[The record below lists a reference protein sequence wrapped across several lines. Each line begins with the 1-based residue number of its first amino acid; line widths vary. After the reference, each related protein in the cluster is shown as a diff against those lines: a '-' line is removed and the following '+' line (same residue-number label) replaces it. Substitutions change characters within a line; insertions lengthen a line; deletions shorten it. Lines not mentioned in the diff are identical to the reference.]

1 MAYEHPVYTPASVA
15 AQARLHEID
24 TDRLAFAGA
33 WHGWGFHEDG
43 ARSGAAAA
51 ARLGFSWPV
60 RPGSRE
66 PRVYATTLT
75 HSRREPVHHRFRHA
89 SHLWVVDLDRLPDPG
104 RLRGLVAG
112 RFDARDHL
120 GDPASSIRQNLT
132 AFLGRHRIDITGG
145 QVLMATQ
152 PRAFGHCFNPITV
165 FWCRDAA
172 GRPAATV
179 VEVHNTYGDRHA
191 YLVHPDEL
199 GRARVDKQ
207 LYVSP
212 FHGTDGHY
220 DLVVPEPEDDQLRV
234 VVRLTT
240 GDGAVFDAALRGTAV
255 TGRRAVLAAAV
266 APLLGSLRIRRHGI
280 ALWLRGLPVQPRPPH
295 GHQAAT
301 R

>member
-1 MAYEHPVYTPASVA
+1 
-15 AQARLHEID
+15 
-24 TDRLAFAGA
+24 
-33 WHGWGFHEDG
+33 
-43 ARSGAAAA
+43 
-51 ARLGFSWPV
+51 V
-60 RPGSRE
+60 R
-66 PRVYATTLT
+66 
-75 HSRREPVHHRFRHA
+75 HRFRYA
-89 SHLWVVDLDRLPDPG
+89 AHLWVVDLDRLPDPG

-112 RFDARDHL
+112 RFEARDHL
-120 GDPASSIRQNLT
+120 GDPAASIRQNLT
-132 AFLGRHRIDITGG
+132 AFLGRHGIDITGG
-145 QVLMATQ
+145 RVLMATQ

-191 YLVHPDEL
+191 YLVHPDEH

-220 DLVVPEPEDDQLRV
+220 DLVVPEPADDQLRV
-234 VVRLTT
+234 VVRLTS
-240 GDGAVFDAALRGTAV
+240 GDGAVFDATLRGTAV
-255 TGRRAVLAAAV
+255 SGRRAVLAAAV

-280 ALWLRGLPVQPRPPH
+280 ALWLRGLAVQPRPPH
-295 GHQAAT
+295 AQQDAA